1 MERRHLTFTGMVQG
15 VGFRYHAHML
25 ATQLEL
31 TGYVKNNFD
40 GTVEAEVQGDVCQI
54 ELFLEKIKNT
64 GHIRIEHIA
73 AYGMPVKKDD
83 TRFSIEYY

>member
-1 MERRHLTFTGMVQG
+1 MERKHLTFSGMVQG

-25 ATQLEL
+25 ATQLGL

-40 GTVEAEVQGDVCQI
+40 GTVESEVQGEIYLI
-54 ELFLEKIKNT
+54 EQFLEKIKNT
-64 GHIRIEHIA
+64 GHIRIEHVA
-73 AYGMPVKKDD
+73 MYDMPVKKDE